1 MNIVLVIILTLL
13 FSAFFSGMEIAFV
26 AANKLRLELDKKQGL
41 ISSRILTV
49 FSNYPGKYITT
60 MLVGN
65 NVALVVYG
73 MFMAKLLQPLI
84 LNFTN
89 SPFLILLIQTI
100 ISTLFILFTAEFLP
114 KTLVRLNPNSTLK
127 FFSFPVFIFF
137 VLFFPITQFVNWL
150 SSVIMK
156 YIFKSKTNYNPKDI
170 TFGKIDLSFLIAEA
184 EESAE
189 TETSENDIK
198 LFQNALDF
206 SSVKLRDCMIPRPEI
221 VAMEINSS
229 IEDLRQKFIE
239 SGFSKILIFEETID
253 NLVGYITSKE
263 LFKNPKDI
271 KSRLIAVSYFP
282 ETMAANKLLKRFIQE
297 HKSLA
302 VVVDEFGGIAGMLT
316 IEDIIEEIFGEIE
329 DEHDTIDFI
338 EKQIN
343 DTEYLFSG
351 RLEIDYLNEKYKLQL
366 PESDEYD
373 TIAGLIFFHNQS
385 IPLTNDQII
394 IDNFEIKILKVSKT
408 RIELV
413 QLKKHYKNS

>member
-65 NVALVVYG
+65 NVALVIYG

-84 LNFTN
+84 LTFTS

-156 YIFKSKTNYNPKDI
+156 YIFKSKTSYNPKDI

-239 SGFSKILIFEETID
+239 SGFSKILIYEESID

-263 LFKNPKDI
+263 LFKDPKDI

-282 ETMAANKLLKRFIQE
+282 ETMPANKLLKRFIQE

-373 TIAGLIFFHNQS
+373 TIAGLIFFHNES
-385 IPLTNDQII
+385 IPVTNDQII

-413 QLKKHYKNS
+413 QLKKHCKNS

>member
-373 TIAGLIFFHNQS
+373 TIAGLIFFHNES